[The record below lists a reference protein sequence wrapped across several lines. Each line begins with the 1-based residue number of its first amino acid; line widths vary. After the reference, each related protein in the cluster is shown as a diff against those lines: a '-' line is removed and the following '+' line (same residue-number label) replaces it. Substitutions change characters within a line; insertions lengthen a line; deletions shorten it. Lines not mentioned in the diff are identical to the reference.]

1 MLEVLPKSSALK
13 KLGRN
18 LSTVDNLSSVIKHP
32 ANADLNS
39 VKMKKASRNVIQRY

>member
-1 MLEVLPKSSALK
+1 MLEVLAKSSTLK

-18 LSTVDNLSSVIKHP
+18 LSPVDNLSIVMKHS

-39 VKMKKASRNVIQRY
+39 VKMKKALRNVIH